1 MPFAPQPT
9 RAQQILQA
17 SGASRTLAALPADRS
32 DGVKTELPQRSEEER
47 S

>member
-1 MPFAPQPT
+1 MRADRQPGS
-9 RAQQILQA
+9 RRWSQA

-32 DGVKTELPQRSEEER
+32 VGVKTELPERSEEER